1 MSTEAPV
8 DLRDLSDAL
17 EESDAPHTDAPRT
30 DAPRT
35 DAPHTDAD
43 ERATERATEPHAA
56 QLEQLVGM
64 FPDTPR
70 ATLQQLLVQHHGNL
84 DAAIPAALEVS
95 DPDFTPTAAD
105 LAVQQHASQPGAGQG
120 PFPVAHAYPPP
131 VPPRP
136 TVPTQ
141 QWDPTQLR
149 YSPRVM
155 RGRGDRSHVAA
166 QLAASDAAQPPVPP
180 RPAAYATRPHAYG
193 AAVPMGEQPLG
204 DGKKLQEDLKRM
216 TESRSHTLTAAGI
229 AKVSSTFSTL
239 RQKAQHAMRNLE
251 QEGRLR
257 KPRDAPAP
265 RTSRVWTTAPPT
277 WGAAY
282 DQDPEPVHD
291 TELDRLVH
299 GDTTSVAG
307 ATALTGPPPP
317 KVPPKPKAPSA
328 QAPRW
333 GQRYAQATPSAAMS
347 TAQATRTQLSWA
359 DVGVDED
366 DEPVAPKKGGA
377 RVSKADAVKEDAE
390 RQMQAKVAQPADD
403 VAAGLTS
410 KGKPVTETVAKG
422 VVPTRETGAADAAG
436 AAATGRG
443 AARAERAEAPAAEA
457 PATAASASATPAGAP
472 DALRSP
478 AVAADPATDTDDDDY
493 VHNPFDDDD

>member
-17 EESDAPHTDAPRT
+17 EESDAPHT

-149 YSPRVM
+149 YSPR
-155 RGRGDRSHVAA
+155 
-166 QLAASDAAQPPVPP
+166 LAASDAAQPPVPP
-180 RPAAYATRPHAYG
+180 RPAAYAARPHAYG

-216 TESRSHTLTAAGI
+216 TETGI

-257 KPRDAPAP
+257 TPRDAPAP

-307 ATALTGPPPP
+307 ATALTGRRR
-317 KVPPKPKAPSA
+317 PSA

-410 KGKPVTETVAKG
+410 KGRPVTETVAKG
-422 VVPTRETGAADAAG
+422 VVPTRETGRRTQRAQPPRPRSG
-436 AAATGRG
+436 ACGTGRG
-443 AARAERAEAPAAEA
+443 ARGEAPATAASASAAPATAASASAA